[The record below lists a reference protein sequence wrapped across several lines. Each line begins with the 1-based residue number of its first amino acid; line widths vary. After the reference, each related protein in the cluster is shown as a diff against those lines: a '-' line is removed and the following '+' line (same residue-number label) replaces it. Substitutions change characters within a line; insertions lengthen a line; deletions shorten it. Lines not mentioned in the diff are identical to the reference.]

1 MIAIIPLITEP
12 INQLNSP
19 YPLIEMGPKMVTII
33 PPPTI
38 IKSHIAN
45 KKPYRL
51 DFKEKHPSKMR

>member
-1 MIAIIPLITEP
+1 
-12 INQLNSP
+12 
-19 YPLIEMGPKMVTII
+19 MVTII

-51 DFKEKHPSKMR
+51 DFK